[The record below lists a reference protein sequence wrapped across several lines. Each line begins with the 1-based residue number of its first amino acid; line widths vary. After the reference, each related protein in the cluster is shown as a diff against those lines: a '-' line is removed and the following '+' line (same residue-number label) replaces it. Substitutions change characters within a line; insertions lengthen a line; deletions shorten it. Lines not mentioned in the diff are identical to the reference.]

1 LFGRTSKQTVQAL
14 ITQNLATVTKLEW
27 GKGRSENA
35 KIWFVM
41 HPLEQ
46 EILQLLRDSAY
57 TDQRPEGTIRLL
69 PAQELFEI
77 GQKWGYRKEEI
88 AEVIKLLSARQY
100 VTYNSGT
107 NSIEQLIRSVD
118 DLRESLAEG
127 LAAAE
132 AEITSLQ
139 VVTDFN
145 LQRYQSRLG
154 RIRTSVQQLEK
165 AEDAEEL
172 HATLRNVE
180 FGLRK
185 YIATAIEKRFAEL
198 RAAKGKVQPLLSAG
212 VPDEL
217 ITAIVGGQAPW
228 SGALEDSRQRLRKR
242 YDELIGKY
250 KNLAQDVE
258 KSLSD
263 PGPVE
268 ARSDYL
274 VELVRTHATFHEQL
288 EQLSNQRAAMS
299 ANQSNLRAWKKLLQR
314 SNQVHQGAV
323 TAKASFGEAKFLDA
337 AEGIWHQIA
346 KEFKDAPLD
355 TLSDHEIFS
364 KDVAELEQEIGD
376 WQRKRRED
384 FMAEKQGLENALR
397 HVGDE
402 RPMLKTNFDPYV
414 SPEEGRENLRQEAVE
429 HFQGILTQYEQQ
441 YQQLHSEVI
450 YAERVQQVSGTL
462 SADAVSTSLAKAREL
477 KNTVTIQTLSD
488 DTGLERLTESIAGLR
503 DTLVEMATTVQT
515 FITKRPLEGEGENT
529 LLCIIQENAADST
542 RGVELKHVIL
552 KLVADNPEFQIEQVM
567 HDLQSLFKKNQ
578 VIIRIEP
585 RR

>member
-1 LFGRTSKQTVQAL
+1 EKHIVAYVKALRDPQVTSSVARGKEPLDTTKDYVTRLFGQTSKQTAQTLV
-14 ITQNLATVTKLEW
+14 TQNLAPVTKLEW

-57 TDQRPEGTIRLL
+57 ADQRPEGTIRLL

-77 GQKWGYRKEEI
+77 GRKQGYRKEET
-88 AEVIKLLSARQY
+88 AEVIKLLSVRQY

-132 AEITSLQ
+132 SEITRLQ
-139 VVTDFN
+139 VVTDFDP
-145 LQRYQSRLG
+145 QRYQSRLE

-172 HATLRNVE
+172 HATLRSIE
-180 FGLRK
+180 SGLRK
-185 YIATAIEKRFAEL
+185 YIAAAIEKRFAEL
-198 RAAKGKVQPLLSAG
+198 RVAKGKVQPLLSAG

-217 ITAIVGGQAPW
+217 TTAIVGGQAPW

-250 KNLAQDVE
+250 KKLAQDVE

-263 PGPVE
+263 LGPVE

-288 EQLSNQRAAMS
+288 EQLSNQRAAIS

-314 SNQVHQGAV
+314 CNQVHQDAV
-323 TAKASFGEAKFLDA
+323 TAKASFDEVKFLNA
-337 AEGIWHQIA
+337 AEEIWHQIVE
-346 KEFKDAPLD
+346 KFKDAPLD
-355 TLSDHEIFS
+355 ALSDHEVFFD
-364 KDVAELEQEIGD
+364 DVAELERRIGD

-384 FMAEKQGLENALR
+384 FLAEKQGLEKALR

-414 SPEEGRENLRQEAVE
+414 SPEEGRENLR
-429 HFQGILTQYEQQ
+429 
-441 YQQLHSEVI
+441 
-450 YAERVQQVSGTL
+450 
-462 SADAVSTSLAKAREL
+462 
-477 KNTVTIQTLSD
+477 
-488 DTGLERLTESIAGLR
+488 
-503 DTLVEMATTVQT
+503 
-515 FITKRPLEGEGENT
+515 
-529 LLCIIQENAADST
+529 
-542 RGVELKHVIL
+542 
-552 KLVADNPEFQIEQVM
+552 
-567 HDLQSLFKKNQ
+567 
-578 VIIRIEP
+578 
-585 RR
+585 